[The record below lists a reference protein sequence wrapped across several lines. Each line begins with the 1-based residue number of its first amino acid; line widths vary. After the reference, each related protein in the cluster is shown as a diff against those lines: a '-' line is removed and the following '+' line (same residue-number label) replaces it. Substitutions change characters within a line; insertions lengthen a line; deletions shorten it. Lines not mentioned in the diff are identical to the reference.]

1 MKQFPVRDKVNI
13 LPSDGTI
20 KSWDSK
26 ELMRRYLMVGKAF
39 DKFESEAREF
49 TDELVKDNARM
60 SRENFKLNEDI
71 KALQRSL
78 SFHVTDEDTKRMIL
92 KMYAWGNSISQI
104 HKEMNETKRMD
115 VTLET
120 VRDVVTNLKNK
131 ELDSADLEY
140 YNNEV
145 SFAVKELPF
154 KEEEYRIQMIREAIE
169 YKNMLGEL
177 MVEIRQGELSDERNV
192 QIGQFMAVLKSFNDT
207 VKSTGTLMKGL
218 NGNSEEGTSVNEA
231 KELKEKLTNK
241 ANRVLENFNPKND
254 TMVVV

>member
-1 MKQFPVRDKVNI
+1 
-13 LPSDGTI
+13 
-20 KSWDSK
+20 
-26 ELMRRYLMVGKAF
+26 
-39 DKFESEAREF
+39 
-49 TDELVKDNARM
+49 
-60 SRENFKLNEDI
+60 
-71 KALQRSL
+71 
-78 SFHVTDEDTKRMIL
+78 
-92 KMYAWGNSISQI
+92 MYAWGNSISQI

-131 ELDSADLEY
+131 ELDSDDLEY

-218 NGNSEEGTSVNEA
+218 NGNSDTSNPMNEA
-231 KELKEKLTNK
+231 RNIKEGLEDKSRGLLKDFDPSGL
-241 ANRVLENFNPKND
+241 
-254 TMVVV
+254 MVVE